1 MTKTQRR
8 KFRQQRATRRAAQE
22 EAGRQAGRQLYDI
35 PRVSKRQWVTLALS
49 YTGAYIHMKRERAR
63 ARTRAYTHSRASGL
77 VYYLSA
83 ATPRERETFGSF
95 ASPLGSLSYYVRSS
109 VSLCSY
115 WPSLS
120 LSLSFPRRLASFLL

>member
-1 MTKTQRR
+1 MRCGAESWERDDARGNSRFVQEPVDVP
-8 KFRQQRATRRAAQE
+8 TRRQ
-22 EAGRQAGRQLYDI
+22 AGRQAGRPRQLYDI
-35 PRVSKRQWVTLALS
+35 PRVSKRQWVTSALS
-49 YTGAYIHMKRERAR
+49 YTGTYTE
-63 ARTRAYTHSRASGL
+63 TRAYTRARDS

-120 LSLSFPRRLASFLL
+120 LSLPRRFASFLL